1 MLSLTET
8 RPQREAILRMILRDE
23 VLSDVD
29 VIADL
34 AEITESY
41 SGSDLKELCK
51 TACIYPIREMV
62 DQKRKEGYRLCDID
76 MNCAVRPL
84 CVGVGEGALRSWRTL
99 NAP

>member
-1 MLSLTET
+1 
-8 RPQREAILRMILRDE
+8 MILRDE

-29 VIADL
+29 VISDL

-62 DQKRKEGYRLCDID
+62 DQKRRAGVRLCDID

-84 CVGVGEGALRSWRTL
+84 CVGLGATSYHSWRTL
-99 NAP
+99 SAP

>member
-1 MLSLTET
+1 
-8 RPQREAILRMILRDE
+8 MILRDE

-29 VIADL
+29 VISDL

-62 DQKRKEGYRLCDID
+62 DQKRREGVRLCDID

-84 CVGVGEGALRSWRTL
+84 CVGLAATFYHSWRTL
-99 NAP
+99 SAP